1 MTNCSK
7 ERSQANKI
15 IRQLLEFSSEE
26 YIQQVIEEPV
36 QRILAD
42 FDFDKNAEFSNSNF
56 LKVIAEFTRRL
67 CLDGPGVRM
76 DLSHDSAC
84 AEAVNI
90 IENAYRNEACPA
102 YDAALAD
109 GMHDMSNVIARMAEF
124 SIDRMRKNHIKW
136 VYGRLDSLNFN
147 TQCIIVEMLKD
158 QFLSF
163 LPQAIILTQP
173 AHLVDAIPHLITSIN
188 ATLSTVNEVRR
199 SGIDFS

>member
-7 ERSQANKI
+7 KRIQANKI
-15 IRQLLEFSSEE
+15 IRQLLEFASEE
-26 YIQQVIEEPV
+26 YIRQVIEEPV
-36 QRILAD
+36 QQVLAH
-42 FDFDKNAEFSNSNF
+42 FDFDKNAEFSNSHF

-67 CLDGPGVRM
+67 CLDGPGVRV

-84 AEAVNI
+84 AEAVSI

-124 SIDRMRKNHIKW
+124 FVDRTRKRHMKW
-136 VYGRLDSLNFN
+136 VYGKLDSLNFN
-147 TQCIIVEMLKD
+147 TQCVIVEMLIA
-158 QFLSF
+158 QFSF
-163 LPQAIILTQP
+163 LPQAIISTQP
-173 AHLVDAIPHLITSIN
+173 VHLVNAIPHLITSIN
-188 ATLSTVNEVRR
+188 ATLETVNEVRR